1 MKVVE
6 VPAYGL
12 DNLKVSERTKPRP
25 GPGQVLLKMKAASL
39 NYRDLVAVQGAYG
52 SSVKLPLVP
61 CSDGCGEVVEV
72 GEGVK
77 RVKVGD
83 RVATLFFQGWFGGRP
98 TPEALGTALG
108 GSLDGCLQEFML
120 LSEQGVAKVP
130 AHLSDLEA
138 ATLSCAALT
147 AWRGLV
153 VEGDV
158 KAGDIVLAQGTGG
171 VSIFALQLAK
181 AAGAEVIITSSSDEK
196 LARARKLGA
205 DHVINY
211 KQHPK
216 WSTQVRE
223 ITGGRGVDHVVEV
236 GGAETLQ
243 ESLKSVRLGGHI
255 SVIGVLSGPTKA
267 VEIRYIFGANARV
280 QGITV
285 GSRENFEDMC
295 RAIDRHKI
303 KPVIDKV
310 FPLEQAKAAFAMM
323 ASQSHFGKIAI
334 EIAK

>member
-6 VPAYGL
+6 IPAYGL
-12 DNLKVSERTKPRP
+12 DNLQIAERPKPKA
-25 GPGQVLLKMKAASL
+25 GPGQVVAKMKAVSL
-39 NYRDLVAVQGAYG
+39 NYRDLIAVTGVYG

-83 RVATLFFQGWFGGRP
+83 RVSSLFFQGWMAGRP

-108 GSLDGCLQEFML
+108 GSLDGCLQEYML
-120 LSEQGVAKVP
+120 LSEQGVSKVP
-130 AHLSDLEA
+130 AHLSDLEVS
-138 ATLSCAALT
+138 TLACAGLT

-153 VEGDV
+153 AEGGI
-158 KAGDIVLAQGTGG
+158 KAGDTVLAQGTGG
-171 VSIFALQLAK
+171 VSIFALQFAK

-196 LARARKLGA
+196 LDRAKKLGA

-223 ITGGRGVDHVVEV
+223 ITCGRGVDHVVEV
-236 GGAETLQ
+236 GGAETLH
-243 ESLKSVRLGGHI
+243 ELLRSIRLGGHI

-267 VEIRYIFGANARV
+267 IEIWHIFGTNARV

-285 GSRENFEDMC
+285 GNRENFEDMC
-295 RAIDRHKI
+295 RLIGHHKI
-303 KPVIDKV
+303 KPVVDKV
-310 FPLEQAKAAFAMM
+310 FPLEEAKTAFGLM
-323 ASQSHFGKIAI
+323 ASQGHFGKIAI
-334 EIAK
+334 